1 MSEPLLRIRNR
12 HILTCGDPP
21 IVNGDDPDLYI
32 GYFQNTY
39 GEQWLFT
46 YHRTSRE
53 AELRGG
59 DMGWNTPI
67 TVADGKATGVILSA
81 DESAWLQAC
90 WAASTGVS
98 PSSSGFAS
106 ALLMIAGSRLPDAD
120 KAEAVKR
127 LLRGNGGLGGH

>member
-12 HILTCGDPP
+12 HIVSCGVPP

-32 GYFQNTY
+32 GYFQNSY
-39 GEQWLFT
+39 GEQWIFT
-46 YHRTSRE
+46 YHRKSRE

-67 TVADGKATGVILSA
+67 TVADGKATGVILSV

-90 WAASTGVS
+90 WSAAT
-98 PSSSGFAS
+98 
-106 ALLMIAGSRLPDAD
+106 
-120 KAEAVKR
+120 E
-127 LLRGNGGLGGH
+127 